1 MYTLYLK
8 QIREIMAQ
16 SASIAT
22 LNGVIEVRDVRI
34 KALEKQ
40 LDAWAEKYADLK
52 IQSDANQWAHDN
64 MQKQLVSAKALS
76 QRLYGNFHRDSNYG

>member
-40 LDAWAEKYADLK
+40 LA
-52 IQSDANQWAHDN
+52 
-64 MQKQLVSAKALS
+64 SAKALS